1 MPENKESLENHLN
14 ELSDYFTDCPQES
27 INAMTQ
33 PLFVRCD
40 EEEKSCI
47 LAFNTDKRLENP
59 NGTLH
64 GGVIATMLDNAMGC
78 MANFYGEKKL
88 TQTVSFQVSYL
99 RPGAIGQEVMVKVQ
113 VTKQGRTMQYLNA
126 EAWMKG
132 KEEKKIAT
140 ATGVYF
146 TQNLH

>member
-1 MPENKESLENHLN
+1 MQDNKESLDNHLN
-14 ELSDYFTDCPQES
+14 KMSDYFNNCSQDS

-33 PLFVRCD
+33 PVFVQCD

-47 LAFNTDKRLENP
+47 LAFDTDERLENP

-64 GGVIATMLDNAMGC
+64 GGVIATMMDNAMGC
-78 MANFYGEKKL
+78 VANYYGEQRL

-99 RPGAIGQEVMVKVQ
+99 RPGIIGNRLMVKVQ
-113 VTKQGRTMQYLNA
+113 LTKRGRTMQYLNA
-126 EAWMKG
+126 EAWMEG
-132 KEEKKIAT
+132 SEEKKIAT